1 MTLRGSMKRRIV
13 SMILGAGLLVG
24 CSATL
29 ATAQVQST
37 PVVSGHLVLN
47 TDAAHAGSAIR
58 SAVVAEVAPGYHI
71 NDHVPS
77 LDYLIPTELKLDV
90 VEPLSLAS
98 TVYPKGSPEKFS
110 FLDTPISVYQGKL
123 LVGATVK
130 VAADAKPGDYNLKGT
145 LRYQACNDHACLPPT
160 SLPLALTVKVVPRSE
175 ALKHVNSDVFSAIK
189 FN

>member
-1 MTLRGSMKRRIV
+1 MTLQNPTRRRI
-13 SMILGAGLLVG
+13 LGVIMGGGLLVG
-24 CSATL
+24 FAGTL

-47 TDAAHAGSAIR
+47 ADAAHAGSAIR
-58 SAVVAEVAPGYHI
+58 TAVVAEVAPGYHI

-77 LDYLIPTELKLDV
+77 LDYLIPTELKLDAA
-90 VEPLSLAS
+90 EPLSLAS
-98 TVYPKGSPEKFS
+98 VVYPKGSPEKLS

-130 VAADAKPGDYNLKGT
+130 VAADAKPGDYDLKGT
-145 LRYQACNDHACLPPT
+145 LKYQACNDHACLPPT
-160 SLPLALTVKVVPRSE
+160 SLPLALTVKVVPSSE
-175 ALKHVNSDVFSAIK
+175 VLKRINSDVFSAIK